1 MGNSLSRY
9 WIAVTLTKQLV
20 NPTKVSYQLTSGAV
34 YSTSVQ
40 VENDDFTPIEH
51 NYYMVIPL

>member
-20 NPTKVSYQLTSGAV
+20 NPTKVSYQLTSGAC
-34 YSTSVQ
+34 VQ
-40 VENDDFTPIEH
+40 YIYVR
-51 NYYMVIPL
+51 LG